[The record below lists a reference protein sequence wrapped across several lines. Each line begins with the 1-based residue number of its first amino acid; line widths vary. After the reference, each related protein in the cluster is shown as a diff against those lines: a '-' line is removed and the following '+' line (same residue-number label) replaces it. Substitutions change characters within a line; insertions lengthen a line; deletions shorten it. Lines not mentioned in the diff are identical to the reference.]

1 MKYDFDTLP
10 NRKGSDSTKW
20 NVKENELPMW
30 IADMDF
36 EVALPIQKAILDRAS
51 HPVYGYPDIP
61 E

>member
-1 MKYDFDTLP
+1 MMKYDFDTLP

-36 EVALPIQKAILDRAS
+36 EVALPI
-51 HPVYGYPDIP
+51 
-61 E
+61 